1 MSSIVVSPK
10 SQKEFQFVSELLNK
24 LGVRSKVLS
33 DEELEDLGIAIMMKD
48 VDRSEVVSEDEIM
61 RKLKAS

>member
-10 SQKEFQFVSELLNK
+10 SQEEFQFISELLNK

-33 DEELEDLGIAIMMKD
+33 DEELEDMGLAVMMRD
-48 VDRSEVVSEDEIM
+48 VDRSEVVPEDEIM
-61 RKLKAS
+61 KKLKAN

>member
-10 SQKEFQFVSELLNK
+10 SQKELQFISELLNK

-33 DEELEDLGIAIMMKD
+33 DEELEDLGLSVMMRD
-48 VDRSEVVSEDEIM
+48 VDRSEVVTEDEVM
-61 RKLKAS
+61 KKLKAT